1 MIDTRKEHAVRF
13 GEQLSTTCAALTDA
27 ERWHEG
33 QRRRC
38 DGAPFIV
45 HPLEVA
51 GLLRSA
57 GADDELIAAGVL
69 HDVIEKSAVTQA
81 ELNERFGAR
90 VTYLVNAVSENPL
103 IEGYAARKA
112 ALRAQVAGSGRD
124 ALILFA
130 ADKVSK
136 ARELQIPG
144 ARVPARR
151 VAHYRQSLELLLKL
165 LPSHQLTRQLKVEL
179 ARVPT
184 RAKTLAH
191 PTLP

>member
-1 MIDTRKEHAVRF
+1 VIDTHEAHRECV
-13 GEQLSTTCAALTDA
+13 GEELSTSQAAVSYA
-27 ERWHEG
+27 ERLHAG

-57 GADDELIAAGVL
+57 RADDELIAAGVL
-69 HDVIEKSAVTQA
+69 HDVIEKCAVTAA

-90 VTYLVNAVSENPL
+90 VTYLVCAVSENPL
-103 IEGYAARKA
+103 IDNYAKRKA
-112 ALRAQVAGSGRD
+112 ALREQAARCGPD
-124 ALILFA
+124 ALTLFA

-144 ARVPARR
+144 VKIPRRR
-151 VAHYRQSLELLLKL
+151 VAHYRQSLELLLTR
-165 LPSHQLTRQLKVEL
+165 LPSHPLTLQFAAEL
-179 ARVPT
+179 ERVPKPA
-184 RAKTLAH
+184 RSGSS
-191 PTLP
+191 